1 MAPNMVTLIG
11 LFGNFAALALILFY
25 DTAFKEELPLWA
37 SVFICLMIFFYQTM
51 DAIDGKQ
58 ARRTGTSGPLGQLF
72 DHGCDA
78 IATPVLL
85 IFSTQTFILG

>member
-51 DAIDGKQ
+51 DAIDGK
-58 ARRTGTSGPLGQLF
+58 
-72 DHGCDA
+72 
-78 IATPVLL
+78 
-85 IFSTQTFILG
+85 